1 MSKCGEKNGNAKGD
15 GVLPIS
21 ISIDILLQE
30 DEFDCL
36 AYVSSDESI
45 YRIRFFYFRG
55 PKHEMGSK

>member
-36 AYVSSDESI
+36 ASLVMDRLNDFGFSAFGYLSN
-45 YRIRFFYFRG
+45 R
-55 PKHEMGSK
+55 EMG